1 MSPEN
6 NHQSTKDSGATDLS
20 DSETRKVRKGLTR
33 GALVG
38 AAVIAVILGVGV
50 YSRLVSASD
59 LKTWTQATDTP
70 TVTLVK
76 PKAES
81 GGQSLTLPGAL
92 QAFDDANLYSRVP
105 GYIHAWYKDIGAQV
119 KKGEVLATID
129 TPELDQQISQAEA
142 DLGQAQAAQKL
153 SQTTADRWQA
163 LLPSD
168 AVSKQDAEEKQ
179 EDLQSKTAAV
189 KAAQANLDRLQ
200 ALKGFSRITAPFDG
214 VVTKRTADIG
224 TLVTGSPGAA
234 GDPLFAVSDVHDLR
248 VYVNV
253 PQSYSASIVP
263 GMTVSL
269 TVPEYPGKTFPAK
282 LVTTS
287 NAISAQSSTL
297 LVEFQVDNAAGQ
309 LKAGDY
315 AQVAMGLPAS
325 SGDSGNLEVPA
336 SALLFRAGG
345 LKVATLGAGNHVVL
359 KPITVATDL
368 GVSVIVAAGLNAGDQ
383 VINNPPDSLAN
394 GDLVRVGAGSHAG

>member
-6 NHQSTKDSGATDLS
+6 NNPSATDLS
-20 DSETRKVRKGLTR
+20 DAETRKVRKGLTR
-33 GALVG
+33 GALAG
-38 AAVIAVILGVGV
+38 AAVIAVILGAGV

-70 TVTLVK
+70 TVALVE

-92 QAFDDANLYSRVP
+92 QAFDDANLYSRAP
-105 GYIHAWYKDIGAQV
+105 GYVHAWYKDIGAQV
-119 KKGEVLATID
+119 KKGDLLATID

-153 SQTTADRWQA
+153 SQTTADRWQS

-168 AVSKQDAEEKQ
+168 AVSKQDVEEKQ
-179 EDLQSKTAAV
+179 EDLQSKTGAV
-189 KAAQANLDRLQ
+189 KAAEANLDRLQ
-200 ALKGFSRITAPFDG
+200 AMKGFARITAPFDG

-224 TLVTGSPGAA
+224 TLVTGSPGA
-234 GDPLFAVSDVHDLR
+234 GGEPLFAVSDVHDLR

-269 TVPEYPGKTFPAK
+269 TVPEYPGKTFLAR

-297 LVEFQVDNAAGQ
+297 LVEFQVDNSAGQ

-315 AQVAMGLPAS
+315 AQVAMGLPATATAS
-325 SGDSGNLEVPA
+325 LKLPA

-345 LKVATLGAGNHVVL
+345 LKVATLSANNHVVL
-359 KPITVATDL
+359 KPITIGTDL
-368 GVSVIVAAGLNAGDQ
+368 GTDVIVATGLNADDK

-394 GDLVRVGAGSHAG
+394 GDVVKVGASPHAS